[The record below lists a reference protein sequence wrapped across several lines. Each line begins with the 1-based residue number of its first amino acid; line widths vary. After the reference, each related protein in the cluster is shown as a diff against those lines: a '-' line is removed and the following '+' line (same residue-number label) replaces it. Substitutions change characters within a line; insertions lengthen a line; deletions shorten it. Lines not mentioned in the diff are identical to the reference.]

1 MIVLH
6 QTWNVERDDYAHA
19 GDASMAIKRFLGQIG
34 IEAPLLRRI
43 GICCY
48 EAEINMIIHAYGGI
62 ITLDV
67 DDAGHLQLVFRDPG
81 PGIADIEKAM
91 TPGWSTAS
99 EKAREMGFGAGMGLV
114 NIRDQADSFDLQS
127 SMKGTTLTIGF
138 QVKG

>member
-6 QTWNVERDDYAHA
+6 QTWSVERDDYAHA
-19 GDASMAIKRFLGQIG
+19 GDTSMAIKSVLSQVG
-34 IEAPLLRRI
+34 IPAPLLRRI

-48 EAEINMIIHAYGGI
+48 EAEINMIIHAYGGV

-67 DDAGHLQLVFRDPG
+67 DDQGHLQLVFRDPD
-81 PGIADIEKAM
+81 PGIADISLAM

-114 NIRDQADSFDLQS
+114 NIKDQADTFDLQS
-127 SMKGTTLTIGF
+127 SPAGTILTIGF
-138 QVKG
+138 QVNG

>member
-6 QTWNVERDDYAHA
+6 KTWNVEKDDYAHA
-19 GDASMAIKRFLGQIG
+19 GDASMAIKRYLSQIG
-34 IEAPLLRRI
+34 IPAPLLRRI

-48 EAEINMIIHAYGGI
+48 EAEINMIIHAYGGV

-67 DDAGHLQLVFRDPG
+67 EDDGSLRFVFRDPG
-81 PGIADIEKAM
+81 PGIPDIALAM

-114 NIRDQADSFDLQS
+114 NIKDQSDSFDLRS
-127 SMKGTTLTIGF
+127 SPAGTILTIGF
-138 QVKG
+138 KVNG